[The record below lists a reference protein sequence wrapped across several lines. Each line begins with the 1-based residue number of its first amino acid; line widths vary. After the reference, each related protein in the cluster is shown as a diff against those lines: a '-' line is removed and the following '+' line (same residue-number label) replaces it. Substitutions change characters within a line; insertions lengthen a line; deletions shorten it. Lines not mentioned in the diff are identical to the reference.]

1 MSALNVNVLNGG
13 KYLLWL
19 NWIIVYH
26 FVFSSSL
33 KPRKQTDTSHLP
45 NAGMIMRNWC
55 CVMMWTKHG
64 FRWNSGCVFLLF
76 IAIVTFYLSD
86 GALSVK
92 FDMKWQAEMFP
103 FPVNVLLLLLIL
115 PHQSLSQVI
124 NRLFEA
130 LSIRTIG
137 GKMVLDCP
145 LFENVLQLTCNIL
158 INHKFNIIYCLHHS
172 VSGTALN
179 CSIGHQLDTAA
190 SPLEGSGEA
199 AAIFIYGRRYTY
211 LFMTQHTN

>member
-1 MSALNVNVLNGG
+1 
-13 KYLLWL
+13 
-19 NWIIVYH
+19 
-26 FVFSSSL
+26 
-33 KPRKQTDTSHLP
+33 
-45 NAGMIMRNWC
+45 
-55 CVMMWTKHG
+55 
-64 FRWNSGCVFLLF
+64 
-76 IAIVTFYLSD
+76 
-86 GALSVK
+86 
-92 FDMKWQAEMFP
+92 MFP

-190 SPLEGSGEA
+190 PPLEGSGGHLYLWTTLYL
-199 AAIFIYGRRYTY
+199 FIYDSTHKLMQNTSVY
-211 LFMTQHTN
+211 